1 MHTAGFCKFGDR
13 CRNHHTGDPGSD
25 VARKAY
31 SDFLKANPKGSESAK
46 GSGKQPGKGKNK
58 NDGKGKKGDTKG
70 TKGGSTAPAAVAA
83 AASTVT
89 ITEVEGKQ
97 VQKAWQS
104 FCQFCDK
111 ALPSLNMFL
120 KLSVPILA
128 TLISSVTNSYEQIGG
143 KTTASMDHP
152 AVQNFKK
159 YSLEFLGDTGAAHDI
174 GSLRALQDQ
183 GLSRDMVE
191 PWMKALQSP
200 VRFATGGGPQLS
212 TEALRVYTRNWVIFI
227 FISLRAAPWP
237 YQ

>member
-70 TKGGSTAPAAVAA
+70 TKGGSTAPAAAA
-83 AASTVT
+83 AASSTVT

-104 FCQFCDK
+104 FCQFCD
-111 ALPSLNMFL
+111 MFL
-120 KLSVPILA
+120 KLSIPVLA
-128 TLISSVTNSYEQIGG
+128 TLISSITNSYEQIGRKQRLQWFTLRFRTLRSTHWSSWG
-143 KTTASMDHP
+143 TLVLPMTLEVSGHCKTK
-152 AVQNFKK
+152 V
-159 YSLEFLGDTGAAHDI
+159 
-174 GSLRALQDQ
+174 
-183 GLSRDMVE
+183 
-191 PWMKALQSP
+191 
-200 VRFATGGGPQLS
+200 
-212 TEALRVYTRNWVIFI
+212 
-227 FISLRAAPWP
+227 
-237 YQ
+237 